1 MQRPLKSTLTTAKST
16 ILMTTPP
23 LRCLN
28 MTMTTKQLKLARM
41 AYRVVDGKIP
51 FEKYR
56 EAEKKLNKGTD

>member
-1 MQRPLKSTLTTAKST
+1 
-16 ILMTTPP
+16 
-23 LRCLN
+23 
-28 MTMTTKQLKLARM
+28 MTTKQLKLARM